1 MAKPIQLS
9 LDGDWESIVNNVDRH
24 NKRCR
29 RDQAKRESELH
40 KMLNKALCF
49 AMVAALALILNIA
62 ELLTIWVAVAVA
74 LPCLCAA
81 CFIGGRFY
89 EAIHK

>member
-1 MAKPIQLS
+1 MNKPIQLS
-9 LDGDWESIVNNVDRH
+9 LDGDWEDIVNNVDRH

-29 RDQAKRESELH
+29 HDQAKRENKLH

-49 AMVAALALILNIA
+49 AMVAAMALILNIT
-62 ELLTIWVAVAVA
+62 ELLTTWVAVAVA

-89 EAIHK
+89 EVIHK